1 MQTSA
6 SVIASFRSFAPS
18 LDANEDTEPHTDP
31 RERNDEAS
39 PRELFRRAAACPI
52 PLSVSAIH
60 LLNESAR

>member
-6 SVIASFRSFAPS
+6 SGTESFRCFDPS
-18 LDANEDTEPHTDP
+18 HDANEDIEPHADP

-52 PLSVSAIH
+52 PLSVSATH